1 MVRYILAWV
10 PMAVLAILNGT
21 LRQFTY
27 GKVMSTLQAH
37 QLSTVTLILIF
48 FAYVWLLNSLWPLPS
63 WTQAAWIGL
72 VWLLLT
78 VAFEFGVGRFIAKQS
93 WEQLLQGYNIF
104 AGNLWPLVPLAVA
117 VLPALVF
124 WIGRAA

>member
-1 MVRYILAWV
+1 MVVRYILAWV

-27 GKVMSTLQAH
+27 GKVMSTLHAH

-63 WTQAAWIGL
+63 LTQAVLIGL

-78 VAFEFGVGRFIAKQS
+78 
-93 WEQLLQGYNIF
+93 
-104 AGNLWPLVPLAVA
+104 
-117 VLPALVF
+117 
-124 WIGRAA
+124 